1 MQDAPCWRVD
11 GLCLVYLMPMILL
24 DQDQGRR
31 SADGNIAMSLGGDRW
46 NGGCV
51 KWDTHNAV

>member
-11 GLCLVYLMPMILL
+11 GLCLGYLMPMILL

-31 SADGNIAMSLGGDRW
+31 SEDGNIAMSLEGDRW
-46 NGGCV
+46 NGG
-51 KWDTHNAV
+51 